1 MNTSE
6 EIGRCALDLFRGTCR
21 GLHSTKAGEFAIA
34 AVLMDIRD
42 ELHGI
47 RELMEERK
55 AEEGKSQ

>member
-47 RELMEERK
+47 RKLIEARAKRENR
-55 AEEGKSQ
+55 